1 MPPADTDAPLDQP
14 GDGAHAAAMAGI
26 RVGIVGY
33 GAIGRTHAEAVRA
46 TGGQVVAVAGRAAAA
61 DSPFAYHADHRQ
73 LVARDDIDVVAICSP
88 SGLHA
93 QHALDAIAAGKH
105 VVIEKPLALD
115 LGDGERVIQA
125 ARDRGVL
132 LSVISQRRFEPD
144 LRYLQARIAGGE
156 LGRALL
162 GEANVRW
169 WREDSYYSSAAW
181 RGTVALDGGA
191 LMNQAIHIIDLLRWL
206 LGPVDQVC
214 GATATL
220 AHAIESEDT
229 AVAAIR
235 FAGGALGSIVATT
248 AARPG
253 VPAELILSF
262 ERGSVAFA
270 GAGISRWDLPVPPP
284 PTASPAAR
292 GGESDPAA
300 IGVLGHIA
308 QWRDITEALAAGR
321 RPFVSG
327 EDALATLAL
336 VLSIYESSRTQR
348 AVRPRY

>member
-1 MPPADTDAPLDQP
+1 
-14 GDGAHAAAMAGI
+14 
-26 RVGIVGY
+26 
-33 GAIGRTHAEAVRA
+33 
-46 TGGQVVAVAGRAAAA
+46 
-61 DSPFAYHADHRQ
+61 
-73 LVARDDIDVVAICSP
+73 VARDDVDVVAICTP

-115 LGDGERVIQA
+115 LGDGEQVIQA

-144 LRYLQARIAGGE
+144 LRYLQARIAAGE
-156 LGRALL
+156 VGAAIL

-169 WREDSYYSSAAW
+169 WREDSYYRSATW
-181 RGTVALDGGA
+181 RGTVGLDGGA
-191 LMNQAIHIIDLLRWL
+191 LMNQAIHVIDLLRWL
-206 LGPVDQVC
+206 LGPVDEVC

-220 AHAIESEDT
+220 AHAIEAEDT
-229 AVAAIR
+229 AVAAVR
-235 FAGGALGSIVATT
+235 FSNGALGSIVATT

-284 PTASPAAR
+284 PAAPAAEG
-292 GGESDPAA
+292 GGESDPRA
-300 IGVLGHIA
+300 IGVVGHIA
-308 QWRDITEALAAGR
+308 QWRDITEALGAGR

-336 VLSIYESSRTQR
+336 VLAIYQSSRTQR